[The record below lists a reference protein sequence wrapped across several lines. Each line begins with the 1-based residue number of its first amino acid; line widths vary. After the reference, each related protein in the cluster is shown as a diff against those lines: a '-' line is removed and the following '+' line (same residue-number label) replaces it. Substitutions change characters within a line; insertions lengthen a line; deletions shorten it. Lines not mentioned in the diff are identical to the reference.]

1 MQMSENTKKLI
12 DTWLTYKYW
21 ESCCLD
27 EAIDWSNHQGNYQL
41 TPDEMEEFMAWRDAM
56 KKIMITAVCKACHPD
71 LKENMRT
78 PLNMP
83 VISRKDKFGL
93 PMAGRNQMECATAH
107 GRVCQPL

>member
-56 KKIMITAVCKACHPD
+56 KKIEED
-71 LKENMRT
+71 
-78 PLNMP
+78 
-83 VISRKDKFGL
+83 ISKHLSPQLYNNLGEILFAL
-93 PMAGRNQMECATAH
+93 
-107 GRVCQPL
+107 